1 MIYQEPKEFYYVA
14 LIHHQR
20 LTDLHF
26 ESLRDLFYRRK
37 AFSGLACGG
46 LDWREAY
53 NSAPLHFKEHNGVNP
68 ILNPIINSIINPNLN
83 PINEPQQK
91 KNIIKT
97 CFFTRFW
104 FAVLIKFYLMGF
116 IMEFIM
122 RLIIG
127 LIMGFIMGLRNH
139 FNPLCTGQKSRG
151 SSMLLALKSS
161 ALCTYIH
168 MSTPLGKTRLY
179 PPP

>member
-1 MIYQEPKEFYYVA
+1 MFELIKGRKQAIWVLLEEKMAIYLCPFILFSYLTLIQNPHDMIYQEPKEFYYVA

-53 NSAPLHFKEHNGVNP
+53 NSAPLHLREQNGVSP

-83 PINEPQQK
+83 PIVNP
-91 KNIIKT
+91 
-97 CFFTRFW
+97 
-104 FAVLIKFYLMGF
+104 
-116 IMEFIM
+116 IMISI
-122 RLIIG
+122 L
-127 LIMGFIMGLRNH
+127 
-139 FNPLCTGQKSRG
+139 NPNR
-151 SSMLLALKSS
+151 
-161 ALCTYIH
+161 
-168 MSTPLGKTRLY
+168 
-179 PPP
+179 